1 MAPAPAG
8 PLRFARVELDR
19 IQKKVEAGERL
30 LADEFEALKV
40 AASREG
46 GPQLR
51 TAVAQAL
58 INADAVIEAVQVLE
72 AVKRDFPTSVH
83 VHLALARA
91 AVSQE
96 NWSVAETSLL
106 DALRLQPDDP
116 EVLTSMAVL
125 AMRRG
130 ERARARALVDDV
142 LSRDPFHSE
151 AQLLAGELRTPSGIT
166 SLKPTRE
173 TFVEALL
180 EQLKRQST
188 PHLVQKEQLLVRLSR
203 KGIAR
208 LDLDS
213 LYDDFV
219 DSGRSLDEGV
229 ASVGKEIAEKALAVP
244 GGKLQVLARVLP
256 VVRDS
261 SFLERSEGAVRRE
274 GPAGLWIFYA
284 VEDPESVLYVPQGLL
299 DAHRMGVEQ
308 LDTVAWKNLGA
319 RPAEVRA
326 IELEEGALRLSAT
339 PTGLWC
345 IAHGDGH
352 DAARLLTSAHQAA
365 MQKTAGDGPFRVY
378 LGLRE
383 LVLFCDESDRKNS
396 AKLEG
401 LDAARDGISGAW
413 RIDDGKLT
421 QLDEWAGV

>member
-1 MAPAPAG
+1 
-8 PLRFARVELDR
+8 VELDR

-30 LADEFEALKV
+30 LEDEFEALKV
-40 AASREG
+40 AASRVG

-51 TAVAQAL
+51 TAVAQAM
-58 INADAVIEAVQVLE
+58 INADAVIDAVQVLE

-91 AVSQE
+91 AASQE
-96 NWSVAETSLL
+96 NWSDAEASLL

-116 EVLTSMAVL
+116 EVLTAMAVL

-130 ERARARALVDDV
+130 ERTRARALVDDV
-142 LSRDPFHSE
+142 LSRDPFHAE
-151 AQLLAGELRTPSGIT
+151 AQLLAGELRTPSGVT
-166 SLKPTRE
+166 ALTATRE
-173 TFVEALL
+173 SFVQGLL

-188 PHLVQKEQLLVRLSR
+188 PHLVQKNQLLVRLSR

-219 DSGRSLDEGV
+219 DSGRPLDEGV
-229 ASVGKEIAEKALAVP
+229 SSVGKEIAEKALALP
-244 GGKLQVLARVLP
+244 GGRLQFLARVLP
-256 VVRDS
+256 VLRDS
-261 SFLERSEGAVRRE
+261 SFLERAEGAVRRE

-299 DAHRMGVEQ
+299 DAHRLGVEQ
-308 LDTVAWKNLGA
+308 LDTVAWKNLDS

-326 IELEEGALRLSAT
+326 IELEDGALRLSPT

-352 DAARLLTSAHQAA
+352 DGARLLTTAHQAA
-365 MQKTAGDGPFRVY
+365 MTKTAGDGPFRVY

-383 LVLFCDESDRKNS
+383 LVLFCDEFDGANS

-401 LDAARDGISGAW
+401 LDAARDGIAGAW
-413 RIDDGKLT
+413 RMDDGKLS
-421 QLDEWAGV
+421 QLDEWYGV